1 MKQNIETT
9 CQDKNDAEFEKQVDE
24 VCEQWKSFFREP
36 YTGIDINGIAMPEVM
51 RTAHTEGYDA
61 FRRNMAVFYKLYGFN
76 DHTSYG
82 DYILS
87 GRRGQDMINSANP
100 VEWDRV
106 IAAKNTTIY
115 SVATTSVAKI
125 ISDIFSEYNQ
135 ESASLSLIADE
146 KLEKLRVDMGASAR
160 FLSRLPCLSK
170 ESRGS

>member
-106 IAAKNTTIY
+106 IAAWIINQNLGFGLPRTFLRIY
-115 SVATTSVAKI
+115 AGIMHSICVHSAHI
-125 ISDIFSEYNQ
+125 IPFYT
-135 ESASLSLIADE
+135 
-146 KLEKLRVDMGASAR
+146 
-160 FLSRLPCLSK
+160 
-170 ESRGS
+170 